1 MYNIN
6 RLILYQWHRYV
17 LYTFFVK
24 EGAHEG
30 LPQAWGRH
38 HVQLNMATHWHG
50 LSLSYC
56 FANSRK
62 VKALVT
68 QLCLILCDPM
78 DCSPPGSSV
87 HGILQARTV
96 EWIAI
101 PFSRESFQPRD
112 RTQVSCIAGR
122 FFTVWG
128 SREMNSRKP
137 SSKTT
142 PAIYQQGRQPV
153 QGSSPSHTWKH
164 PPRGEEGLWIGQMR
178 LLVGFSVC

>member
-1 MYNIN
+1 M
-6 RLILYQWHRYV
+6 LILYQWHKICTIY
-17 LYTFFVK
+17 FFVK

-38 HVQLNMATHWHG
+38 HVQLNVATQWHW

-56 FANSRK
+56 SANSRK

-68 QLCLILCDPM
+68 QLCLTLCETM
-78 DCSPPGSSV
+78 GCTPPGSSV

-122 FFTVWG
+122 FFTV
-128 SREMNSRKP
+128 
-137 SSKTT
+137 
-142 PAIYQQGRQPV
+142 
-153 QGSSPSHTWKH
+153 
-164 PPRGEEGLWIGQMR
+164 
-178 LLVGFSVC
+178 